1 MTIKFGTD
9 GIRGP
14 VESKITP
21 EVCLRIGHAAGLVL
35 KEMGWETVLIGKDTR
50 VSGYM
55 LESALQAGFIAAGVN
70 VRLLGPLPTP
80 GVAYLTRS
88 LRNQFGLVISAS
100 HNDYLDNGIKLF
112 AGTGEKISK
121 DAEKKIEKLLAG
133 DLQPVKTAELGK
145 AQRFD
150 ESGDRYIEFCKS
162 TVPPDVS
169 FGSLRIVLDCA
180 NGACYKVTPSIL
192 RELGAEVITIG
203 TEPDGY
209 NINHD
214 CGSTHPER
222 AQEEVI
228 KHRAD
233 FGIAL
238 DGDGDR
244 VVLIDRKGNIL
255 DGDDIMYILAY
266 ANPNRTGPW
275 SGIIGTALTNL
286 GFEEGVK
293 KLGYK
298 FKRADVGDKYVS
310 QMLQKEGWMLG
321 GEPSG
326 HIICRDLVSTGDGT
340 IAALKVISS
349 LLILEKDPEDIL
361 RNYAKMPQT
370 NVNVAVENKDILS
383 DSDIQKKI
391 KEIQSDLTVGRV
403 LVRPSGTESKIR
415 VMIESDDEITAT
427 KYAKDIAAN
436 VEVEEDSGFTRII
449 TPTKPKINPNICLS
463 VTFSFNQKKAIIIVL
478 NAVVAFNIARI
489 LESAPKLPNEKRVKG
504 IALLVIARTNECF
517 HVDESNEKYFFLNK
531 IGRKTEDAM
540 NNRI

>member
-1 MTIKFGTD
+1 MIIKFGTD

-21 EVCLRIGHAAGLVL
+21 EVCLRIGHAAGVVL

-100 HNDYLDNGIKLF
+100 HNNYLDNGIKLF

-121 DAEKKIEKLLAG
+121 DAEKKIEKLLSG
-133 DLQPVKTAELGK
+133 DLKPVKTAELGK

-162 TVPPDVS
+162 TVPPEVS
-169 FGSLRIVLDCA
+169 FESLRIVLDCA
-180 NGACYKVTPSIL
+180 NGACYKVSPSIL
-192 RELGAEVITIG
+192 RELGAEVISIG

-209 NINHD
+209 NINHE
-214 CGSTHPER
+214 CGSTYPER

-228 KHRAD
+228 KQRAD

-275 SGIIGTALTNL
+275 NGIVGTSMTNL

-361 RNYAKMPQT
+361 CNFTKMPQINI
-370 NVNVAVENKDILS
+370 NVEVKNKDILS
-383 DSDIQKKI
+383 DSDIQKKV
-391 KEIQSDLTVGRV
+391 KEIESDLTVGRV

-415 VMIESDDEITAT
+415 VMVESDDEITAT
-427 KYAKDIAAN
+427 KYAKDIA
-436 VEVEEDSGFTRII
+436 VMF
-449 TPTKPKINPNICLS
+449 
-463 VTFSFNQKKAIIIVL
+463 KK
-478 NAVVAFNIARI
+478 
-489 LESAPKLPNEKRVKG
+489 
-504 IALLVIARTNECF
+504 
-517 HVDESNEKYFFLNK
+517 
-531 IGRKTEDAM
+531 
-540 NNRI
+540 

>member
-1 MTIKFGTD
+1 MSIKFGTD

-21 EVCLRIGHAAGLVL
+21 EVCLRIGHAAGIVL
-35 KEMGWETVLIGKDTR
+35 KEMGWGTVLIGKDTR

-100 HNDYLDNGIKLF
+100 HNNYLDNGIKLF
-112 AGTGEKISK
+112 TGNGEKISK
-121 DAEKKIEKLLAG
+121 DTENKIEKLLAG
-133 DLQPVKTAELGK
+133 DLKPVKTAELGK
-145 AQRFD
+145 ARRFD

-162 TVPPDVS
+162 TVPSDVS
-169 FGSLRIVLDCA
+169 FEALRVVIDCA
-180 NGACYKVTPSIL
+180 NGACYKVTPEIF

-203 TEPDGY
+203 TEPDGF
-209 NINHD
+209 NINQE

-222 AQEEVI
+222 VKEEVI
-228 KHRAD
+228 KQRAD
-233 FGIAL
+233 YGIAL

-275 SGIIGTALTNL
+275 SGIIGTLMTNL
-286 GFEEGVK
+286 GFEEGIK

-310 QMLQKEGWMLG
+310 QLLKKEGWMLG
-321 GEPSG
+321 GESSG

-361 RNYAKMPQT
+361 RNYTKKPQIMI
-370 NVNVAVENKDILS
+370 NVEVDNKDILS

-391 KEIQSDLTVGRV
+391 KEIESDLTVGRV

-415 VMIESDDEITAT
+415 VMVESDDEISSA
-427 KYAKDIAAN
+427 KYAKDIAKML
-436 VEVEEDSGFTRII
+436 G
-449 TPTKPKINPNICLS
+449 
-463 VTFSFNQKKAIIIVL
+463 
-478 NAVVAFNIARI
+478 
-489 LESAPKLPNEKRVKG
+489 
-504 IALLVIARTNECF
+504 
-517 HVDESNEKYFFLNK
+517 
-531 IGRKTEDAM
+531 
-540 NNRI
+540 

>member
-192 RELGAEVITIG
+192 RELGAEVITVG

-209 NINHD
+209 NINYD

-275 SGIIGTALTNL
+275 SGIVGTALTNL

-361 RNYAKMPQT
+361 RNYAKMPQI
-370 NVNVAVENKDILS
+370 NINVAVESKDILS

-427 KYAKDIAAN
+427 KYAKDIA
-436 VEVEEDSGFTRII
+436 VMF
-449 TPTKPKINPNICLS
+449 
-463 VTFSFNQKKAIIIVL
+463 KK
-478 NAVVAFNIARI
+478 
-489 LESAPKLPNEKRVKG
+489 
-504 IALLVIARTNECF
+504 
-517 HVDESNEKYFFLNK
+517 
-531 IGRKTEDAM
+531 
-540 NNRI
+540 

>member
-21 EVCLRIGHAAGLVL
+21 EVCLRIGHAAGVVL

-100 HNDYLDNGIKLF
+100 HNNYLDNGIKLF

-121 DAEKKIEKLLAG
+121 DAEKKIENLLAG
-133 DLQPVKTAELGK
+133 DLKPVKTAELGK

-169 FGSLRIVLDCA
+169 FESLRVVLDCA
-180 NGACYKVTPSIL
+180 NGACYKVSPSIL
-192 RELGAEVITIG
+192 RELGAEVISIG

-209 NINHD
+209 NINHE

-222 AQEEVI
+222 VQEEVI
-228 KHRAD
+228 KQRAD

-275 SGIIGTALTNL
+275 SGIVGTAMTNL

-298 FKRADVGDKYVS
+298 FKRAEVGDKYVS
-310 QMLQKEGWMLG
+310 QLLQKEGWMLG

-361 RNYAKMPQT
+361 RNYTKMPQVNI
-370 NVNVAVENKDILS
+370 NVDVDNKDILS

-391 KEIQSDLTVGRV
+391 KEIESDLTVGRV

-415 VMIESDDEITAT
+415 VMVESDDGITAT
-427 KYAKDIAAN
+427 KYAKDIATM
-436 VEVEEDSGFTRII
+436 F
-449 TPTKPKINPNICLS
+449 
-463 VTFSFNQKKAIIIVL
+463 KK
-478 NAVVAFNIARI
+478 
-489 LESAPKLPNEKRVKG
+489 
-504 IALLVIARTNECF
+504 
-517 HVDESNEKYFFLNK
+517 
-531 IGRKTEDAM
+531 
-540 NNRI
+540 

>member
-21 EVCLRIGHAAGLVL
+21 EVCLRIGHAAGVVL

-100 HNDYLDNGIKLF
+100 HNNYLDNGIKLF

-133 DLQPVKTAELGK
+133 DLKPVKTAELGK

-169 FGSLRIVLDCA
+169 FESLRVVLDCA
-180 NGACYKVTPSIL
+180 NGACYKVSPSIL
-192 RELGAEVITIG
+192 RELGAEVISIG

-209 NINHD
+209 NINHE

-222 AQEEVI
+222 VQEEVI
-228 KHRAD
+228 KQRAD

-275 SGIIGTALTNL
+275 SGIVGTAMTNL

-298 FKRADVGDKYVS
+298 FRRAEVGDKYVS
-310 QMLQKEGWMLG
+310 QLLQKEGWMLG

-361 RNYAKMPQT
+361 RNYTKMPQVNI
-370 NVNVAVENKDILS
+370 NVDVDNKDILS

-391 KEIQSDLTVGRV
+391 KEIESDLTVGRV

-415 VMIESDDEITAT
+415 VMVESDDEITAT
-427 KYAKDIAAN
+427 KYAKDIATM
-436 VEVEEDSGFTRII
+436 F
-449 TPTKPKINPNICLS
+449 
-463 VTFSFNQKKAIIIVL
+463 KK
-478 NAVVAFNIARI
+478 
-489 LESAPKLPNEKRVKG
+489 
-504 IALLVIARTNECF
+504 
-517 HVDESNEKYFFLNK
+517 
-531 IGRKTEDAM
+531 
-540 NNRI
+540 

>member
-21 EVCLRIGHAAGLVL
+21 EICLRIGHAAGAVL

-100 HNDYLDNGIKLF
+100 HNNYLDNGIKLF

-121 DAEKKIEKLLAG
+121 EAEKKIEKLLSG
-133 DLQPVKTAELGK
+133 DLKPVKTAELGK

-169 FGSLRIVLDCA
+169 FESLRIVLDCA
-180 NGACYKVTPSIL
+180 NGACYKVSPSIFK
-192 RELGAEVITIG
+192 ELGAEVISMG

-209 NINHD
+209 NINHE
-214 CGSTHPER
+214 CGSTHPDKV
-222 AQEEVI
+222 QEEVI
-228 KHRAD
+228 KQRAD

-275 SGIIGTALTNL
+275 SGIVGTAMTNL

-293 KLGYK
+293 NLGYR

-310 QMLQKEGWMLG
+310 QMLKKEGWMLG

-361 RNYAKMPQT
+361 LTYAKMPQINI
-370 NVNVAVENKDILS
+370 NVDVENKDILS
-383 DSDIQKKI
+383 DSNIQQQL
-391 KEIQSDLTVGRV
+391 KEVESDLTVGRV

-415 VMIESDDEITAT
+415 IMVESDDEIIAT
-427 KYAKDIAAN
+427 KYAKDIAKM
-436 VEVEEDSGFTRII
+436 F
-449 TPTKPKINPNICLS
+449 
-463 VTFSFNQKKAIIIVL
+463 KK
-478 NAVVAFNIARI
+478 
-489 LESAPKLPNEKRVKG
+489 
-504 IALLVIARTNECF
+504 
-517 HVDESNEKYFFLNK
+517 
-531 IGRKTEDAM
+531 
-540 NNRI
+540 

>member
-21 EVCLRIGHAAGLVL
+21 EVCLRIGHAAGVIL
-35 KEMGWETVLIGKDTR
+35 KEMGWDTVLIGKDTR

-100 HNDYLDNGIKLF
+100 HNNYLDNGIKLF

-121 DAEKKIEKLLAG
+121 EAEKKIENLLVG
-133 DLQPVKTAELGK
+133 DLKPVKTAELGK

-169 FGSLRIVLDCA
+169 FESLRIVIDCA
-180 NGACYKVTPSIL
+180 NGACYKVSPSIF

-209 NINHD
+209 NINHE
-214 CGSTHPER
+214 CGSTNPGR

-228 KHRAD
+228 KQRAD
-233 FGIAL
+233 YGIAL

-244 VVLIDRKGNIL
+244 VVLIDRKGRIL
-255 DGDDIMYILAY
+255 DGDDIMYILAF
-266 ANPNRTGPW
+266 ANPNRTGQW
-275 SGIIGTALTNL
+275 SGIVGTAMTNL
-286 GFEEGVK
+286 GFEEGIK

-310 QMLQKEGWMLG
+310 KMLQKEGWMLG

-349 LLILEKDPEDIL
+349 LLILEKDPEDVL
-361 RNYAKMPQT
+361 SNYKKMPQINI
-370 NVNVAVENKDILS
+370 NVEVENKDIFS
-383 DSDIQKKI
+383 DADIQKKL
-391 KEIQSDLTVGRV
+391 KEVESDLTVGRV
-403 LVRPSGTESKIR
+403 LVRPSGTENKIR
-415 VMIESDDEITAT
+415 VMVESDDEITAS
-427 KYAKDIAAN
+427 KYAKDIA
-436 VEVEEDSGFTRII
+436 EMF
-449 TPTKPKINPNICLS
+449 
-463 VTFSFNQKKAIIIVL
+463 KK
-478 NAVVAFNIARI
+478 
-489 LESAPKLPNEKRVKG
+489 
-504 IALLVIARTNECF
+504 
-517 HVDESNEKYFFLNK
+517 
-531 IGRKTEDAM
+531 
-540 NNRI
+540 

>member
-21 EVCLRIGHAAGLVL
+21 EVCLRIGHAAGVVL

-100 HNDYLDNGIKLF
+100 HNNYLDNGIKLF

-121 DAEKKIEKLLAG
+121 DAEKRIENLLAG
-133 DLQPVKTAELGK
+133 DLKPVKTAELGK

-169 FGSLRIVLDCA
+169 FESLRIVLDCA
-180 NGACYKVTPSIL
+180 NGACYKVSPSIL
-192 RELGAEVITIG
+192 RELGAEVIQIG

-209 NINHD
+209 NINHE

-222 AQEEVI
+222 VQEEVI
-228 KHRAD
+228 KQRAD

-244 VVLIDRKGNIL
+244 VVIIDRKGNIL

-275 SGIIGTALTNL
+275 SGIVGTAMTNL

-298 FKRADVGDKYVS
+298 FKRAEVGDKYVS
-310 QMLQKEGWMLG
+310 QLLQKEGWMLG

-349 LLILEKDPEDIL
+349 LLILENDPEDIL
-361 RNYAKMPQT
+361 RNYAKMPQVNI
-370 NVNVAVENKDILS
+370 NVDVDNKDILS

-391 KEIQSDLTVGRV
+391 KEIELDLTVGRV

-415 VMIESDDEITAT
+415 VMVESDDGITAT
-427 KYAKDIAAN
+427 KYAKDIATM
-436 VEVEEDSGFTRII
+436 F
-449 TPTKPKINPNICLS
+449 
-463 VTFSFNQKKAIIIVL
+463 KK
-478 NAVVAFNIARI
+478 
-489 LESAPKLPNEKRVKG
+489 
-504 IALLVIARTNECF
+504 
-517 HVDESNEKYFFLNK
+517 
-531 IGRKTEDAM
+531 
-540 NNRI
+540 

>member
-21 EVCLRIGHAAGLVL
+21 EVCLRIGHAAGVVL

-100 HNDYLDNGIKLF
+100 HNNYLDNGIKLF

-121 DAEKKIEKLLAG
+121 DAEKRIENLLAG
-133 DLQPVKTAELGK
+133 DLKPVKTAELGK

-169 FGSLRIVLDCA
+169 FESLRIVLDCA
-180 NGACYKVTPSIL
+180 NGACYKVSPSIL
-192 RELGAEVITIG
+192 RELGAEVIPIG

-209 NINHD
+209 NINHE

-222 AQEEVI
+222 VQEEVI
-228 KHRAD
+228 KQRAD

-244 VVLIDRKGNIL
+244 VVIIDRKGNIL

-275 SGIIGTALTNL
+275 SGIVGTAMTNL

-298 FKRADVGDKYVS
+298 FKRAEVGDKYVS
-310 QMLQKEGWMLG
+310 QLLQKEGWMLG

-361 RNYAKMPQT
+361 RNYAKMPQVNI
-370 NVNVAVENKDILS
+370 NVDVDNKDILS
-383 DSDIQKKI
+383 DSDVQKKI
-391 KEIQSDLTVGRV
+391 KEIESDLTVGRV

-415 VMIESDDEITAT
+415 VMVESDDGITAT
-427 KYAKDIAAN
+427 KYAKDIATM
-436 VEVEEDSGFTRII
+436 F
-449 TPTKPKINPNICLS
+449 
-463 VTFSFNQKKAIIIVL
+463 KK
-478 NAVVAFNIARI
+478 
-489 LESAPKLPNEKRVKG
+489 
-504 IALLVIARTNECF
+504 
-517 HVDESNEKYFFLNK
+517 
-531 IGRKTEDAM
+531 
-540 NNRI
+540 

>member
-21 EVCLRIGHAAGLVL
+21 EVCLRIGHAAGVVL
-35 KEMGWETVLIGKDTR
+35 KDMGWETVLIGKDTR

-100 HNDYLDNGIKLF
+100 HNNYLDNGIKLF

-133 DLQPVKTAELGK
+133 DLKPVKTAELGK

-169 FGSLRIVLDCA
+169 FESLRVVLDCA
-180 NGACYKVTPSIL
+180 NGACYKVSPSIL
-192 RELGAEVITIG
+192 RELGAEVISIG
-203 TEPDGY
+203 TKPDGY
-209 NINHD
+209 NINHE

-228 KHRAD
+228 KQRAD

-275 SGIIGTALTNL
+275 SGIVGTAMSNL
-286 GFEEGVK
+286 GFEEGVR

-310 QMLQKEGWMLG
+310 QLLLKEGWMLG

-361 RNYAKMPQT
+361 SNFTKMPQVNL
-370 NVNVAVENKDILS
+370 NVEVDNKDILS

-391 KEIQSDLTVGRV
+391 KEIESDLTVGRV

-415 VMIESDDEITAT
+415 VMVESDDEITAT
-427 KYAKDIAAN
+427 KYAKDIAIM
-436 VEVEEDSGFTRII
+436 F
-449 TPTKPKINPNICLS
+449 
-463 VTFSFNQKKAIIIVL
+463 KK
-478 NAVVAFNIARI
+478 
-489 LESAPKLPNEKRVKG
+489 
-504 IALLVIARTNECF
+504 
-517 HVDESNEKYFFLNK
+517 
-531 IGRKTEDAM
+531 
-540 NNRI
+540 

>member
-1 MTIKFGTD
+1 MSIKFGTD

-21 EVCLRIGHAAGLVL
+21 EVCLRIGHAAGIVL
-35 KEMGWETVLIGKDTR
+35 KDMGWDTVLIGKDTR

-55 LESALQAGFIAAGVN
+55 LESALQAGFIASGVN

-121 DAEKKIEKLLAG
+121 EVEKRIEKLLEG
-133 DLQPVKTAELGK
+133 ELKPVPTVDLGK
-145 AQRFD
+145 ARRFD

-169 FGSLRIVLDCA
+169 FESLRIVLDCA
-180 NGACYKVTPSIL
+180 NGACYKVSPSVL
-192 RELGAEVITIG
+192 RELGAEVISIG
-203 TEPDGY
+203 TDPDGY
-209 NINHD
+209 NINYE
-214 CGSTHPER
+214 CGSTHPEMVK
-222 AQEEVI
+222 EEVI
-228 KHRAD
+228 RQRAD

-244 VVLIDRKGNIL
+244 VVLIDKKGNIL

-275 SGIIGTALTNL
+275 SGIVGTLMTNL
-286 GFEEGVK
+286 GFEEGIK

-340 IAALKVISS
+340 IAALKVIST
-349 LLILEKDPEDIL
+349 LLILEKDPEEIL
-361 RNYAKMPQT
+361 RNYTKMPQI
-370 NVNVAVENKDILS
+370 NISVVVPNKDILS
-383 DSDIQKKI
+383 DAAIQRKI
-391 KEIQSDLTVGRV
+391 KEIESDLTVGRV
-403 LVRPSGTESKIR
+403 LVRPSGTENKIR
-415 VMIESDDEITAT
+415 IMIESDDEKTAT
-427 KYAKDIAAN
+427 KYAKDIAIM
-436 VEVEEDSGFTRII
+436 F
-449 TPTKPKINPNICLS
+449 
-463 VTFSFNQKKAIIIVL
+463 KK
-478 NAVVAFNIARI
+478 
-489 LESAPKLPNEKRVKG
+489 
-504 IALLVIARTNECF
+504 
-517 HVDESNEKYFFLNK
+517 
-531 IGRKTEDAM
+531 M
-540 NNRI
+540 Q